1 MITKLPAI
9 AELLNAEALL
19 KLGGLELVARTV
31 VDGAMS
37 GLHQSSQK
45 GGCSEF
51 SEHRAYN
58 QGDDLR
64 MIDWRIVARSDRWC
78 VKQFD
83 DETNLHAWLVLD
95 TSGSMQFGH
104 STVTRFDY
112 SRMAA
117 ACLARL
123 LLRQRDSIGLIYG
136 PEGRRS
142 VVTPRPQS
150 DHFLSLLHALDTAKA
165 EGPASLAGCLQDLV
179 GRIKRRGIVMV
190 FSDCFG
196 DIDELA
202 SSLQLLRL
210 RGHDVIVFQVLTPE
224 EVSFRFRDA
233 IIFEDLEQ
241 RNHRL
246 KIDTDQIR
254 RRYLEKFNAFQLKL
268 YASVHDV
275 GCDIVTL
282 RTDQDLG
289 DVLALWLLRRKAK

>member
-1 MITKLPAI
+1 MITSPA
-9 AELLNAEALL
+9 APELLDAEALL
-19 KLGGLELVARTV
+19 KIGGLDLVARTV

-37 GLHQSSQK
+37 GLHRSSQK

-51 SEHRAYN
+51 SEHRTYD

-64 MIDWRIVARSDRWC
+64 MIDWRIVARSDRYC

-95 TSGSMQFGH
+95 TSGSMHFGR

-112 SRMAA
+112 ARMAA

-136 PEGRRS
+136 SNGRRS
-142 VVTPRPQS
+142 VVTPRPQA
-150 DHFLSLLHALDTAKA
+150 DHFLSLLNALQTAQA
-165 EGPASLAGCLQDLV
+165 DGPPSLPDCLQELV

-196 DIDELA
+196 DVDELT

-224 EVSFRFRDA
+224 EISFNFRDA
-233 IIFEDLEQ
+233 MIFEDLEQ
-241 RNHRL
+241 RDHRL

-254 RRYLEKFNAFQLKL
+254 RRYLEKFNAFQTTL
-268 YASVHDV
+268 YDSVHDV

-289 DVLALWLLRRKAK
+289 DVLATWLLRRKK